1 MYCNKWV
8 GNAFSENGQKNV
20 RIKESLLREWNRM
33 RKRLV
38 EWIKEKLVVGSAIKH
53 TYIPSYPSISIW
65 NELKISWPFF
75 FKCAISEL
83 NERRRR
89 RGRENTNCW
98 TAGRT
103 SARNNAKL
111 ETDKIRKN
119 KTGKN
124 AIYICSVS
132 VFYIYK
138 IRWTCAHS
146 HTHMH

>member
-75 FKCAISEL
+75 L
-83 NERRRR
+83 NVQFQNWTREEEEEEERTQIA
-89 RGRENTNCW
+89 EQQ
-98 TAGRT
+98 AEHQP
-103 SARNNAKL
+103 
-111 ETDKIRKN
+111 ETTPN
-119 KTGKN
+119 
-124 AIYICSVS
+124 
-132 VFYIYK
+132 
-138 IRWTCAHS
+138 
-146 HTHMH
+146 